1 MQISLLNCVMNFHD
15 VSLLGE
21 WIDAQNCSSIFSSQW
36 SSTKLWKL
44 ASRLTK
50 SSLGFPSEVMV
61 WSGRHGSRRKHWSS
75 SCQRHPWIW
84 WIWLDW
90 YGLIMISAFL
100 IFGDVNSPFSM
111 CFWYSQVLLHCKKI
125 STNVVKRPMPIPK
138 PRPWDILQQDKQIK
152 QGVAPCCIFWN
163 ILARDLPTVFQ
174 SMGQGSELSSIS
186 AAKATVLG
194 QILGA
199 TLWWEICKQNEPM
212 HDMEITWN
220 KLI

>member
-1 MQISLLNCVMNFHD
+1 MN
-15 VSLLGE
+15 LMNL
-21 WIDAQNCSSIFSSQW
+21 I
-36 SSTKLWKL
+36 
-44 ASRLTK
+44 
-50 SSLGFPSEVMV
+50 
-61 WSGRHGSRRKHWSS
+61 
-75 SCQRHPWIW
+75 
-84 WIWLDW
+84 
-90 YGLIMISAFL
+90 GLIR
-100 IFGDVNSPFSM
+100 VNHDQ
-111 CFWYSQVLLHCKKI
+111 CFFDLWRCQQPILDVLLVFASTASLQKI

-152 QGVAPCCIFWN
+152 QGVAPRCIFWN

-212 HDMEITWN
+212 HDMEIT
-220 KLI
+220 